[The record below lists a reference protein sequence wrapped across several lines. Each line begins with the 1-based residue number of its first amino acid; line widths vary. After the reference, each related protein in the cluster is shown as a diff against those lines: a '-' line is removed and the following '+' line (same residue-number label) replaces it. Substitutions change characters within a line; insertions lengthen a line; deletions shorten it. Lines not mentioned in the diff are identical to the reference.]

1 MCIPYFDFLPVAA
14 AMWITSDMAGTF
26 YAPRRGAEGPGWK
39 RAFMYDPVPRSRA
52 DWIRAI
58 PRGRHARPERDRAA
72 E

>member
-14 AMWITSDMAGTF
+14 ATRITSDVAGSF
-26 YAPRRGAEGPGWK
+26 YALRRGAESPDRK
-39 RAFMYDPVPRSRA
+39 RAFTCDPEPRSRA

-58 PRGRHARPERDRAA
+58 PCGGHVRTERDRAA

>member
-14 AMWITSDMAGTF
+14 AMRITSDMAGSF
-26 YAPRRGAEGPGWK
+26 YTLRRGAESPDRK
-39 RAFMYDPVPRSRA
+39 RAFMCDPEPRSRA

-58 PRGRHARPERDRAA
+58 PCDSGVWTERSRAA

>member
-1 MCIPYFDFLPVAA
+1 MCIPYFYFPPAA
-14 AMWITSDMAGTF
+14 AAARIISDMAGSF
-26 YAPRRGAEGPGWK
+26 YALRRGAEGPGWK

-58 PRGRHARPERDRAA
+58 PRGGHARTERDRAA

>member
-1 MCIPYFDFLPVAA
+1 MCIPYFNFPPVAVA
-14 AMWITSDMAGTF
+14 ARIISDMAGTF

-39 RAFMYDPVPRSRA
+39 RAFTCDPAPRSRA

-58 PRGRHARPERDRAA
+58 LCGGLVRTERDRAA

>member
-14 AMWITSDMAGTF
+14 AMRITSDMAGSF
-26 YAPRRGAEGPGWK
+26 YALRRGAEGFDWK
-39 RAFMYDPVPRSRA
+39 RAFMCDPEPRSRA

-58 PRGRHARPERDRAA
+58 PRGGHVRTERDRAA